1 MSRGTVSTACSAFQN
16 TLRHVWASG
25 STYAEMTSFLG
36 VSRDQIIRLRDR
48 LPLPLRLD
56 RRLRKKGP
64 RHADPTP
71 AEIRQRCAE
80 LRAEH
85 IRRRMAEPRDKTYQ
99 RSESDYV
106 RFRLESYEVRDDAL
120 EQLLD
125 NFGDE

>member
-1 MSRGTVSTACSAFQN
+1 MRGTVSTACSVFQA

-25 STYAEMTSFLG
+25 STYAEMTAYFG

-56 RRLRKKGP
+56 RSKRKKGP

-71 AEIRQRCAE
+71 EEIRQRCAE
-80 LRAEH
+80 ERAKH
-85 IRRRMAEPRDKTYQ
+85 MQRRLAEPPNKTYQ
-99 RSESDYV
+99 RSESDFV
-106 RFRLESYEVRDDAL
+106 RFRLESYEIRDDAL
-120 EQLLD
+120 EQLMD